1 MNGRELLEALSYID
15 EELLAASEK
24 PAKKTS
30 WRQWTALAACLCILI
45 LGVFSFRQMEKTAK
59 TEGAADQRAPEAM
72 MATGRSRETEA
83 ATEAAEEEPMAAGS
97 DDAALETEAYNGLF
111 DAECEASESD
121 YLRVKLIE
129 LTQGGFIAQVIG
141 DEADALTVTVLFAE
155 GIRIPVLAE
164 GEAYFITV
172 ESAEEDGTLWVSAVE
187 PAQEG

>member
-24 PAKKTS
+24 PTKKTP

-59 TEGAADQRAPEAM
+59 TEAADQCAPEAM
-72 MATGRSRETEA
+72 MAMGASQETYA
-83 ATEAAEEEPMAAGS
+83 AMEAAEEEPMAAGS
-97 DDAALETEAYNGLF
+97 DDAALEAEGYNRFF
-111 DAECEASESD
+111 DADCAASESD
-121 YLRVKLIE
+121 FLRVKLIE

-141 DEADALTVTVLFAE
+141 DEAEALTVTVLFTD
-155 GIRIPVLAE
+155 GIRIPELAE
-164 GEAYFITV
+164 GEEYFITV

-187 PAQEG
+187 PAQED